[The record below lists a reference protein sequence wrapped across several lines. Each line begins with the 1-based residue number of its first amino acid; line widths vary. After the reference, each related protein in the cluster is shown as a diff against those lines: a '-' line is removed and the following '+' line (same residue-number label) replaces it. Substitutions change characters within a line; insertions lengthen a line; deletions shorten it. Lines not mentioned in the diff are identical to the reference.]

1 MAGEELLDTRD
12 WRPTS
17 DLTVTSTFE
26 AHKLMPREQVER
38 TAEALGREIAAAG
51 TPETRDL

>member
-26 AHKLMPREQVER
+26 VHKLMPREQVER
-38 TAEALGREIAAAG
+38 TAEAFGREIAAAG